1 MGKFHIHTQIYWGNA
16 LFSGKNYTVG
26 NSFTR
31 PPVMT
36 VATNFKSVLA
46 LCQTKPSWSLTKISK
61 LWNFCFALKVLN
73 ESKYSMPWV
82 CFAFGNVW
90 YPNWAQKGWGLHLVK
105 CFQILVVIKKR
116 LRCSD
121 SDIIPASG
129 HSPHTTVP
137 LCLFCFKPTSLEQIE
152 GVWSH
157 TLIMTLIN
165 SDDEKESMLWQWY
178 NTS

>member
-1 MGKFHIHTQIYWGNA
+1 MGKFHIYMQILQGNA
-16 LFSGKNYTVG
+16 LFSGKFYTVG
-26 NSFTR
+26 NIFTR

-129 HSPHTTVP
+129 HSPHTRCP
-137 LCLFCFKPTSLEQIE
+137 SASSASNQLHLNRL
-152 GVWSH
+152 
-157 TLIMTLIN
+157 
-165 SDDEKESMLWQWY
+165 KESEAIH
-178 NTS
+178 S